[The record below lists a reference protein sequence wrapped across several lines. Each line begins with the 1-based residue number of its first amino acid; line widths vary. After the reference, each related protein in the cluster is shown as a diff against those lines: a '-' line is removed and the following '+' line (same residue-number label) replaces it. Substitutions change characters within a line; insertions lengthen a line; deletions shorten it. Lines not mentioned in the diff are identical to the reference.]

1 MSLPPKPSYLKIW
14 IIAARPKTLF
24 ASLAPVL
31 MGLGMAWGD
40 RHFHTGIALLT
51 VFCGV
56 AVQVSANFIND
67 YFDFLKGA
75 DEKNRLGPLRVT
87 QAGWVNATQMR
98 IAIAVSLGLGLVG
111 GALLAIHGGWP
122 IAVVTALSLLFAFL
136 YTGGPFPLAYVGL
149 GDVFA
154 LVFFGPV
161 ALIATYYLQTHEV
174 YLSTIV
180 AGFAPGLFATAL
192 LTVNNLRDRESDKAS
207 NKKTL
212 IVRFGAGFGRMEYI
226 ICLVLAGLIPFWLA
240 LRLGNAATA
249 LTSLALVLAI
259 PNLRAVFKPVDGPAM
274 NRALARTSMT
284 EMLFAIVFV
293 ITYLI

>member
-1 MSLPPKPSYLKIW
+1 MPPPKPSALKIW
-14 IIAARPKTLF
+14 ITASRPKTLF
-24 ASLAPVL
+24 ASLAPIL

-40 RHFHTGIALLT
+40 RRFHLWIALLT

-67 YFDFLKGA
+67 YYDFLKGA

-87 QAGWVNATQMR
+87 QAGWVTKTEMR
-98 IAIAVSLGLGLVG
+98 VAIAISLGLGLAG
-111 GALLAIHGGWP
+111 GVALSLYGGWP

-154 LVFFGPV
+154 LIFFGPV
-161 ALIATYYLQTHEV
+161 ALVATYFLQTGEV
-174 YLSTIV
+174 HLSTVV

-207 NKKTL
+207 GKKTL
-212 IVRFGAGFGRMEYI
+212 IVRLGAGFGRMEYI
-226 ICLVLAGLIPFWLA
+226 ACLALAAMIPLWLA
-240 LRLGNAATA
+240 LRFANAATA

-259 PNLRAVFKPVDGPAM
+259 PNIPTIFKPVDGPAM
-274 NRALARTSMT
+274 NRSLARTSMT

-293 ITYLI
+293 VTYLI